1 MTALNKDDLD
11 YLWTHLGE
19 LTRVARTGDDLSLQK
34 LIGRLVAES
43 ADPEAMSQACVDAIA
58 RLTRYE
64 HPVLSGHGSKAV
76 DQGRL
81 IEVGDIVTAVDLPQW
96 ADRDG
101 LVLFIDPQAVTCP
114 IGVQFRL
121 DDGVA
126 VWMFDADQLRRK
138 EP

>member
-1 MTALNKDDLD
+1 MTTLNKDDLD

-19 LTRVARTGDDLSLQK
+19 LTRLARTGDDLRLQK
-34 LIGRLVAES
+34 LVGRLVAES
-43 ADPEAMSQACVDAIA
+43 SDPEAMSQACVDAIA

-64 HPVLSGHGSKAV
+64 HPVLSRPLSGAV
-76 DQGRL
+76 DQRRF

-96 ADRDG
+96 AGREG
-101 LVLFIDPQAVTCP
+101 LVVFIDPRATTRP

-121 DDGVA
+121 DDDVA

>member
-1 MTALNKDDLD
+1 MTALTKDDLD

-19 LTRVARTGDDLSLQK
+19 LTRAARSGDDLRLQN
-34 LIGRLVAES
+34 LVGRLVAES
-43 ADPEAMSQACVDAIA
+43 ADPEAMSQACIDAIA

-64 HPVLSGHGSKAV
+64 HPVLSRPLSGAI
-76 DQGRL
+76 DQGRFF
-81 IEVGDIVTAVDLPQW
+81 EVGDIVTAVDLPQW
-96 ADRDG
+96 SGREG
-101 LVLFIDPQAVTCP
+101 LVVFIDPQALTCP

-138 EP
+138 DP